1 MWAMPATRRLFLG
14 SLAAIGTGAAL
25 GTFGARRGRAGAP
38 ATGATGVT
46 VSTVT
51 FGGVT
56 IDRVR
61 VDLAR
66 ARLGLYWRRPDGT
79 RFGSLRAVDA
89 WLRERGERPVAL
101 TNAGIFGTDAPVGL
115 HLAAGVVEH
124 PLERS
129 AGAGNFY
136 LLPNGVFQVGA
147 AGAAVVETSRF
158 DARGVQ
164 LATQSG
170 PLLLARGAIHPAFQP
185 DSHSA
190 LIRSGVGVRSPH
202 ELWLA
207 VTRGPITFYD
217 FARFFRDALGC
228 PDALFL
234 DGTISRLWAPGAG
247 RREDH
252 GFMGILAAFG

>member
-14 SLAAIGTGAAL
+14 SLAAIGAGAAL
-25 GTFGARRGRAGAP
+25 GALRWRRGRAE
-38 ATGATGVT
+38 ATGSTGVT

-56 IDRVR
+56 IDRIR

-66 ARLGLYWRRPDGT
+66 ARLGLYWRRPDGS
-79 RFGSLRAVDA
+79 RFGSLRAVDQ

-115 HLAAGVVEH
+115 HLAAGVIEH
-124 PLERS
+124 PVERS

-136 LLPNGVFQVGA
+136 LMPNGVFQIGA
-147 AGAAVVETSRF
+147 AGAAIVETSRF
-158 DARGVQ
+158 DPRGVQ

-170 PLLLARGAIHPAFQP
+170 PLLLVHGAIHPAFQP
-185 DSHSA
+185 ASHNA
-190 LIRSGVGVRSPH
+190 LIRSGVGVRGPH
-202 ELWLA
+202 EVWLA

-234 DGTISRLWAPGAG
+234 DGTISRLWAPAAG

-252 GFMGILAAFG
+252 EFMGVLAALA